1 MAQIGRWFDVTEYG
15 IDRTKRTTHP
25 DGIKRAIDAAKSAG
39 GGNVWFPEG
48 DYFLGDAGVEL
59 DCGNITLAGVGRSS
73 TVHVTNWTSI
83 PFPIDKPDTTIR
95 DLSIVHDRDNVS
107 EPFTPTEYPETIKVV
122 GSRAKNVLLTNLHL
136 ECPTIGIRALEVGDS
151 LTISRITGQPLKTG
165 IEIEKARGNVNVNGV
180 AFGPLWNNTTPV
192 LNFQYDG
199 LVAVKSIGNT
209 AQSPIQ
215 FSNIVATHCK
225 AGFLFTGKG
234 DPNQIDPKLKVNA
247 ASNTSC
253 VTGIVIE
260 GSPKALDVKNYM
272 FYGLEG
278 ASSECA
284 IHAYD
289 DFGFLKVGQMTSLRS
304 GANAIRI
311 DRSHHDVLL
320 DGLWLQNWDQ
330 SGKRFPAIESTSGTK
345 VKVSKP
351 NFYHTPGSTAHP
363 DRPQI
368 SATGVVFE

>member
-1 MAQIGRWFDVTEYG
+1 MAQLNGWFDVTDYG
-15 IDRTKRTTHP
+15 VDRTKRITHS

-48 DYFLGDAGVEL
+48 AYFLGNAGVEL
-59 DCGNITLAGVGRSS
+59 NCGNITLAGEGRSS
-73 TVHVTNWTSI
+73 TIHVTDWTSI
-83 PFPIDKPDTTIR
+83 PFPVDSPNITIR
-95 DLSIVHDRDNVS
+95 ELSIVHDRDEVS
-107 EPFTPTEYPETIKVV
+107 APFNPRNYPDTIRIV
-122 GSRAKNVLLTNLHL
+122 GPRASNVLLKNLHL
-136 ECPTIGIRALEVGDS
+136 ECPTVGIRALEVGDS
-151 LTISRITGQPLKTG
+151 LTISQISGQQLKTG

-180 AFGPLWNNTTPV
+180 AFAPLWNNTAPV
-192 LNFQYDG
+192 TKFQHDS
-199 LVAVKSIGNT
+199 LVAIKSIGNI

-225 AGFLFTGKG
+225 AGFLFTGEG
-234 DPNQIDPKLKVNA
+234 DPDQIDPNLKINA

-260 GSPKALDVKNYM
+260 GSPKALDVKNYV

-278 ASSECA
+278 ALSECA

-289 DFGFLKVGQMTSLRS
+289 DFGFLKVGQMTSLRC

-330 SGKRFPAIESTSGTK
+330 SGRRFPAIESTSGTK

-351 NFYHTPGSTAHP
+351 HFYHTPDSTAHP